1 MIDVVTCIVREHDLR
16 LVLLAVVVCLLGS
29 AATAQLFA
37 RIRAAHGR
45 SRFGWIVLCAVGT
58 GTMVWC
64 THFVAMM
71 AFRAGVPVTLDPV
84 LTPGSLAIAIL
95 LAAPGLAMAGARRRA
110 WVLPGGAIVGV
121 AVSAMHYTGM
131 VAYRVD
137 GVVEWRWGYVVA
149 SVVLASALSAAAFH
163 NLRAEHWRGR
173 AAGALLLG
181 VAVAVLHFTGMAA
194 MHIAVLALNPE
205 QGLSSLAMAQLA
217 IGTACA
223 SVLFIGCAAVSALID
238 SAGQSEALRQ
248 MRQMAL
254 HDGLTDLPNRLH
266 FNQELERRRERVDGT
281 PYMAVIVLDLARFK
295 TVNDTY
301 GHQAGDQLLVALA
314 ARMTAVCR
322 PDEFM
327 ARLGGDE
334 FAALVS
340 YTDRADLNDFLD
352 RLAGIFAKPFI
363 FARYTTSLG
372 ANVGIAVA
380 PDDGRDAD
388 TLLARADLAMYR
400 AKAEHSSAP
409 CFYDAQMDQVVR
421 ERRELAHELRGALA
435 AGAFE
440 IHYQVQAD
448 IRTSEI
454 SGYEAL
460 VRWRHPTRGM
470 IGPATFIPLAE
481 EVGEIVPLSNW
492 ILAQACLEAASWP
505 GGYAVSVNLS
515 PLQLADAG
523 LVDTIRLALV
533 VSGLPPR
540 RLTLELTES
549 AIIRDRHAAL
559 DKLKR
564 IKAMGVKLALDD
576 FGVGYSSL
584 DILRSF
590 PFDRIKLDKSFV
602 DEIEGNEQAIAI
614 LRSVVALG
622 DTLKIPILA
631 EGVEVPE
638 QLVIVARE
646 GCSAIQGYLVG
657 KPARDLI
664 DPAHVRRAMARQAP
678 PPIDLSLVA

>member
-163 NLRAEHWRGR
+163 NLRAEQWRGR

-266 FNQELERRRERVDGT
+266 FNQELERRRERVGGT

-363 FARYTTSLG
+363 FARYSTSLG

-657 KPARDLI
+657 KPARDLV